1 MKTFIFCV
9 VTLIIACFVLFAVYL
24 KQTNSKWAISFGMGD
39 KTISVSD
46 SVSYLHVPTVVSTLS
61 GRSTHICKAG
71 FTLAVCKSTS
81 KQLSEDKYVNLLK
94 DNISNLISIYSFE
107 NLSTLEGKQR
117 LKRHVKAFVNEN
129 LKSEIV
135 QDVYFR
141 ELIIQ

>member
-1 MKTFIFCV
+1 MSAQNV
-9 VTLIIACFVLFAVYL
+9 P
-24 KQTNSKWAISFGMGD
+24 
-39 KTISVSD
+39 VSD
-46 SVSYLHVPTVVSTLS
+46 SVSYLNVPTVVSTLS

-71 FTLAVCKSTS
+71 FTLAVGKKSS
-81 KQLSEDKYVNLLK
+81 EMLSEDKYLNLLK
-94 DNISNLISIYSFE
+94 DNISSLISIYSFE

-141 ELIIQ
+141 ELILQ